1 MRDGNARVSAGGFTE
16 GVDISQCRQK
26 FGMAHPE
33 LLGAFDSLAIKL
45 KKNPVVLGIKK
56 ELSLFLEELE
66 VIGILMVHWSAKQE
80 IWQKRFEGVY
90 GRQPII
96 L

>member
-1 MRDGNARVSAGGFTE
+1 MRGGNARVSAGGFTE
-16 GVDISQCRQK
+16 GVDIIQCRQK

-45 KKNPVVLGIKK
+45 KKNLVVLGIKK
-56 ELSLFLEELE
+56 ELSLLPEELE
-66 VIGILMVHWSAKQE
+66 VIGILLERKTMVQE